1 MKTRTYVHGVAIL
14 AAVLAAGI
22 LLAPL
27 RAHAA
32 ADPAAKPDAKKPDAD
47 KPGPLTEDQI
57 DAILDNMTPDQID
70 NLVKEA
76 ATDRL
81 KVERKQVIAEIR
93 QDLLYDDDDRDAAV
107 KILQDKP
114 ANTPKDNID
123 RILRAFAR
131 ADVRFRKAY
140 DLYQAGKHKE
150 AAAAAKKLVN
160 INRATYLSA
169 AQHYL
174 YAQALAKSGNPDD
187 AVETCRDILEN
198 MPDRISF
205 ASASA
210 LEAAEMYEKMG
221 RLLYAM
227 QMYAF
232 CVKNYALTIDKATAE
247 KILKKVEEYTEIYKD
262 PMGTLATMMG
272 DVQHRLAKINSG
284 KETQDKERKI
294 VAILDDLI
302 KTAEDQQGGSQSPS
316 QGQQRG
322 KRPGQ
327 GKDQQAGKKG
337 GQQGQQGQQG
347 GMNPTR
353 PMQDSMLVPGAV
365 KRPPKVSKTHT
376 GIAEGD
382 WAKLSPR
389 EQEQIQARM
398 RKLISERY
406 REIIRDYHSRLAE
419 EGSR

>member
-1 MKTRTYVHGVAIL
+1 MKTNKNAPGMTMLLV

-22 LLAPL
+22 LLPAPL
-27 RAHAA
+27 WAQAEPE
-32 ADPAAKPDAKKPDAD
+32 PAPKKPDAE
-47 KPGPLTEDQI
+47 KPGPVTEDQI
-57 DAILDNMTPDQID
+57 DAMLDNMTPEQID
-70 NLVKEA
+70 TLVKEA
-76 ATDRL
+76 VNERL

-93 QDLLYDDDDRDAAV
+93 LDLLYLKADSDAAI

-131 ADVRFRKAY
+131 ADPAFRKAY
-140 DLYQAGKHKE
+140 APYKAGKHKE

-160 INRATYLSA
+160 IKQATYLSA

-174 YAQALAKSGNPDD
+174 YAQALAKSGNVED
-187 AVETCRDILEN
+187 AVETCRDLLEN

-205 ASASA
+205 ASAAA
-210 LEAAEMYEKMG
+210 LEAADMYEKMG
-221 RLLYAM
+221 RFMYAM

-247 KILKKVEEYTEIYKD
+247 KILKKVEDYTEIYKD
-262 PMGTLATMMG
+262 PMGTLATLMG
-272 DVQHRLAKINSG
+272 EVEDHLAKINSG

-302 KTAEDQQGGSQSPS
+302 KTAEDQQSGQSSQS
-316 QGQQRG
+316 QGQKRG
-322 KRPGQ
+322 KRKGEGKKPGEGKGQGQ
-327 GKDQQAGKKG
+327 GK
-337 GQQGQQGQQG
+337 QGQQG
-347 GMNPTR
+347 GMNPTK

-365 KRPPKVSKTHT
+365 KRPPKISRTHT
-376 GIAEGD
+376 GIADGD

-389 EQEQIQARM
+389 EQEQIQAKM

-406 REIIRDYHSRLAE
+406 RGIIRDYHSRLAE

>member
-81 KVERKQVIAEIR
+81 KVERKQVIAEI
-93 QDLLYDDDDRDAAV
+93 
-107 KILQDKP
+107 
-114 ANTPKDNID
+114 
-123 RILRAFAR
+123 
-131 ADVRFRKAY
+131 VRFRKAY

-419 EGSR
+419 